1 MWVEVCCWFSPFLW
15 EVFLRVLRFPPRQN
29 QDIAIVSSFQV
40 RDIAIIWG
48 NQVRDIAIVWRY
60 RARDI
65 TIIWRYPV
73 RYIAI
78 TWRYP
83 RAGYRYDYL
92 EISSGEYR
100 YCMEDVV
107 NNLVSHGHHEQQ
119 NENENITNKQRI
131 KKGQNSSTWLHK
143 QTHKI
148 TLVLFIVLWGGSI
161 LLLSSYFLRD

>member
-1 MWVEVCCWFSPFLW
+1 MWVEVCCWFSPFPW

-29 QDIAIVSSFQV
+29 RDIAIVSSFQV

-48 NQVRDIAIVWRY
+48 HQVRDIAIVWRS

-107 NNLVSHGHHEQQ
+107 NNLASHGHHEQQ

-131 KKGQNSSTWLHK
+131 KKDR
-143 QTHKI
+143 
-148 TLVLFIVLWGGSI
+148 I
-161 LLLSSYFLRD
+161 LQLDYINKPTKLL